1 MQLHLPNLYLRARR
15 FAKWKI
21 RNLLTRR
28 LHLRP
33 AGLHASSAE
42 LAAQPGS
49 GVTYTEVYPAYTSRL
64 VVPEVFVKQAPKY
77 FEAVAEQEQVAPA
90 FVLSLLGGRLSVDN
104 RNTLAIIAADNRLVG
119 DVSLQFAPGTL
130 SVASA
135 TANPI
140 FQQRN
145 FGPPLEIRGTVCSL
159 LSGGGA
165 EMGNYYHWLL
175 DSLPRL
181 HLVKEAG
188 LWDSIDY
195 FLIYSREH
203 RFAMEMLLAM
213 GIRDEQIIDARAA
226 PHLRAERLVV
236 TSPVRGTGRHAPTWV
251 SAFLKEE
258 FWPLAKQPGTKP
270 FSPFVYV
277 SRRDASFRRVRNEAE
292 VEALLSNYGFESY
305 ALAELSFREKVTL
318 FAGARA
324 VVGPVGAGMA
334 NILFCR
340 PGTPFIEF
348 LPHNFVVADNLDLT
362 TRLRMPHYPLISP
375 PDTRSGGNAHAD
387 RENDLTVNITALKQ
401 ALVLVLPQ
409 LATDAPGTLEAL
421 VSQF

>member
-1 MQLHLPNLYLRARR
+1 MQLHLPNLYRRARR
-15 FAKWKI
+15 FAKWKL
-21 RNLLTRR
+21 RNLLPRH

-33 AGLHASSAE
+33 AGVHASSAG
-42 LAAQPGS
+42 LAARPGS
-49 GVTYTEVYPAYTSRL
+49 GATYTEVYPAYTSRL
-64 VVPEVFVKQAPKY
+64 AVPDVFIKQAPAY
-77 FEAVAEQEQVAPA
+77 FEPVAEQEAVAPA
-90 FVLSLLGGRLSVDN
+90 FVLSLRGGRLSVDN
-104 RNTLAIIAADNRLVG
+104 RNTLAIIADDNRLVG

-130 SVASA
+130 SVAPA
-135 TANPI
+135 AANPI
-140 FQQRN
+140 FGQRN
-145 FGPPLEIRGTVCSL
+145 FGKPLEIRGTVCSL

-165 EMGNYYHWLL
+165 EIGNYYHWLL

-188 LWDSIDY
+188 LWESIDY
-195 FLIYSREH
+195 FLIYNRDH
-203 RFAMEMLLAM
+203 RFAMEMLLAL
-213 GIRDEQIIDARAA
+213 GIRDEQIIDTRTA
-226 PHLRAERLVV
+226 PHLRAQQLVV
-236 TSPVRGTGRHAPTWV
+236 TSSVRGTGRHTPTWV
-251 SAFLKEE
+251 SAFLKKE
-258 FWPLAKQPGTKP
+258 FWSLAQQPGSRP

-292 VEALLSNYGFESY
+292 VEALLSRYGFESY

-362 TRLRMPHYPLISP
+362 TRLHMPHYPLISP
-375 PDTRSGGNAHAD
+375 PDTRPGGNAHAD
-387 RENDLTVNITALKQ
+387 RENDLTVNLTALHQ
-401 ALVLVLPQ
+401 ALGLVQAQ
-409 LATDAPGTLEAL
+409 LAAEAPSALETL
-421 VSQF
+421 VSQ

>member
-1 MQLHLPNLYLRARR
+1 MQLRLPNLYLRARR
-15 FAKWKI
+15 FAKWKL
-21 RNLLTRR
+21 RNLLPRH

-33 AGLHASSAE
+33 AGVHASSAG

-49 GVTYTEVYPAYTSRL
+49 GAMYTEVYPAYTSRL
-64 VVPEVFVKQAPKY
+64 AVPDVFIKQAPAY
-77 FEAVAEQEQVAPA
+77 FEPVAEQEAVAPA
-90 FVLSLLGGRLSVDN
+90 FVLSLRGGRLSVDN
-104 RNTLAIIAADNRLVG
+104 RNTLAIIADDNRLVG

-130 SVASA
+130 SVAPA

-140 FQQRN
+140 FWQRN
-145 FGPPLEIRGTVCSL
+145 FGKPLEIRGTVCSL

-181 HLVKEAG
+181 HLVQKAG
-188 LWDSIDY
+188 LWESIDY
-195 FLIYSREH
+195 FLIYNREH

-213 GIRDEQIIDARAA
+213 GIRDEQIIDTRAA
-226 PHLRAERLVV
+226 PHLRAQQLVV

-251 SAFLKEE
+251 GAFLKKE
-258 FWPLAKQPGTKP
+258 FWPLTQQPGSRP

-292 VEALLSNYGFESY
+292 VEELLSNYGFESY

-334 NILFCR
+334 NILFCQ

-362 TRLRMPHYPLISP
+362 TRLHMPHYPLISP

-387 RENDLTVNITALKQ
+387 RENDLTVNMTALHQ
-401 ALVLVLPQ
+401 ALGLVLAQ
-409 LATDAPGTLEAL
+409 LALEAPGTLATL
-421 VSQF
+421 VPQ